1 MSAAKNP
8 FRNPR
13 NATMGGVG
21 SEAFTVGGVDIEP
34 QFVSAAIETN
44 TDATLVLV
52 LEHDGETI
60 IDGAGVSRTFG
71 TAAGVAY
78 AFKANEPKQLRVR
91 KIVSAG
97 STGSTVGK
105 FIY

>member
-1 MSAAKNP
+1 MAAAKNP
-8 FRNPR
+8 FRSPR
-13 NATMGGVG
+13 DTVMGGVG
-21 SEAFTVGGVDIEP
+21 SEAFTVGGADIEP

-52 LEHDGETI
+52 LEHDGEQI
-60 IDGAGVSRTFG
+60 VDGAGTTRTLG

-78 AFKANEPKQLRVR
+78 ALKANEPKVLRVR

-97 STGSTVGK
+97 STGGTVGK